1 MSELLITLPVQPVAC
16 PRPRVT
22 KYGTYYP
29 KTYKDFIASTKA
41 LISEDV
47 IEFIDSHK
55 QILKEGPLHVEYI
68 FVFKRPKALQAK
80 KYPAARISHIKRPDL
95 DNLIKA
101 INDLL
106 QNTGLIKDDSLI
118 CSFTGS
124 KFYAEKEE
132 SPSIIIKIKRA

>member
-22 KYGTYYP
+22 KFGTYYP
-29 KTYKDFIASTKA
+29 KTYKQFMSASKA

-47 IEFIDSHK
+47 IEFIDTHK
-55 QILKEGPLHVEYI
+55 QILKEGPLHIEYI
-68 FVFKRPKALQAK
+68 FVFRRPKALQGRK
-80 KYPAARISHIKRPDL
+80 HTDQRIPHIKRPDL

-118 CSFTGS
+118 CSFAGS
-124 KFYAEKEE
+124 KFYADKTEG
-132 SPSIIIKIKRA
+132 PSITVKIKRA